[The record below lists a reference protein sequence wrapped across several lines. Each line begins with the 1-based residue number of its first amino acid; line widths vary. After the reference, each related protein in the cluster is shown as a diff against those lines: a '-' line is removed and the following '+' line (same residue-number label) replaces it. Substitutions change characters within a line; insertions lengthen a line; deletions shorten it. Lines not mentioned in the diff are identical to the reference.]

1 MMRARFAGVSPNAN
15 KDRISRSNETERS
28 PASILATGDWSDCSR
43 RAGVAEQSSPRQ
55 YLTHLAREAE
65 RMGYTHSVIGDRLEA
80 GLDPFSMLTTVAQAS
95 GRMH

>member
-1 MMRARFAGVSPNAN
+1 MGGPIEYGITFP
-15 KDRISRSNETERS
+15 
-28 PASILATGDWSDCSR
+28 
-43 RAGVAEQSSPRQ
+43 RAGVAEQPSPWQ

-65 RMGYTHSVIGDRLEA
+65 RIGYTYSIIGDRLEA